1 MAFNGSG
8 TFVRLYN
15 WVTDRNN
22 SVKILADRMD
32 GEMDGFADG
41 LTNCITKDGQTTPT
55 ANIPL
60 GGFKITNLGNATTGS
75 DALNRTSGDARYHP
89 IGATTTTDNA
99 VARYDGTAGVTQNSG
114 IIVDDSNNVTGV
126 ASITINNTGLK
137 IKDTN
142 ASHNLSIVPGS
153 NITADRT
160 LTLTTGDA
168 DRIVTLGGNI
178 TTTGNL
184 SMSGA
189 FNITHTITADT
200 NVTYPTSG
208 TLATLAGSETF
219 TNKTLTAPIIATISN
234 TGTLT
239 LPTSTDTL
247 VGRAT
252 TDTLTNKTLTSP
264 TMTAPVITGGLVSS
278 DTGTATDV
286 IKARSTDAGA
296 STYPGVVIYRNSSSP
311 ANNDFIGKM
320 VFRGKDDGDS
330 ETDYAEI
337 DAQITDVTNASEDGK
352 LILRNKVAGSMTDR
366 LTLGATGVTVGGFF
380 NIGAVA
386 STLTIASGVITA
398 TGSHHLVDT
407 EGAAATDDLVTITAG
422 NDGDILVL
430 HTAVSARDV
439 VVKNGTGNIFIGADF
454 TLATARDT
462 IVLMYNGNS
471 AQWNKISSSTN

>member
-1 MAFNGSG
+1 
-8 TFVRLYN
+8 
-15 WVTDRNN
+15 
-22 SVKILADRMD
+22 
-32 GEMDGFADG
+32 
-41 LTNCITKDGQTTPT
+41 
-55 ANIPL
+55 
-60 GGFKITNLGNATTGS
+60 
-75 DALNRTSGDARYHP
+75 
-89 IGATTTTDNA
+89 
-99 VARYDGTAGVTQNSG
+99 
-114 IIVDDSNNVTGV
+114 
-126 ASITINNTGLK
+126 
-137 IKDTN
+137 
-142 ASHNLSIVPGS
+142 
-153 NITADRT
+153 
-160 LTLTTGDA
+160 
-168 DRIVTLGGNI
+168 
-178 TTTGNL
+178 
-184 SMSGA
+184 
-189 FNITHTITADT
+189 
-200 NVTYPTSG
+200 
-208 TLATLAGSETF
+208 
-219 TNKTLTAPIIATISN
+219 
-234 TGTLT
+234 
-239 LPTSTDTL
+239 
-247 VGRAT
+247 
-252 TDTLTNKTLTSP
+252 
-264 TMTAPVITGGLVSS
+264 
-278 DTGTATDV
+278 
-286 IKARSTDAGA
+286 
-296 STYPGVVIYRNSSSP
+296 
-311 ANNDFIGKM
+311 M